1 MTDEKSRKE
10 LDCIELIG
18 ENFQERAKSFGAIV
32 KLRSSHGGVSGSAR
46 ETMWTELLRD
56 VLPQKFSLVQNVIL
70 IDSDGRVSR
79 EVDVAAIDEQ
89 YTPYVFRCGEVKF
102 VPIEAVALVME
113 CKSSGSNKE
122 AIKEWHDSIAA
133 LSPSA
138 YGIAR
143 MVSGYCIG
151 RSNPTQKATRPIRVY
166 AALGKPHSEYPEFFD
181 ILLHVGDNG
190 LDVQIP
196 NEGKSLDW
204 WGKILNGKLDALG
217 SDDSPMELK
226 PSFNEDVCD
235 ATAPLRLKSTGDK
248 ISHCTATLEDLKVD
262 GNHLL
267 SLNLQLNQLL
277 MLINNPMLFPHFAYA
292 KVFRDKLGKK
302 LPGS

>member
-1 MTDEKSRKE
+1 MADEKTRKE

-32 KLRSSHGGVSGSAR
+32 KLRSSHGGISGSAR
-46 ETMWTELLRD
+46 ETMWAELLRD

-70 IDSDGRVSR
+70 IDSEGRHSR

-113 CKSSGSNKE
+113 CKSSAAGEE
-122 AIKEWHDSIAA
+122 AIEKWRDSIAA
-133 LSPSA
+133 LCPSA

-143 MVSGYCIG
+143 MATGHFIG
-151 RSNPTQKATRPIRVY
+151 RNNNMQKATRPIRVF
-166 AALGKPHSEYPEFFD
+166 AALHKPYSDFSAFFD
-181 ILLHVGDNG
+181 ILLHVGDDG
-190 LDVQIP
+190 LNVKIP
-196 NEGKSLDW
+196 NEGKSLAW
-204 WGKILNGKLDALG
+204 WGNVLNNKMDERSA
-217 SDDSPMELK
+217 DDTSLK
-226 PSFNEDVCD
+226 FKSFPEEAHDV
-235 ATAPLRLKSTGDK
+235 ASLMRLKKTGDVQE
-248 ISHCTATLEDLKVD
+248 CTATLEDLKVD

-302 LPGS
+302 LAGS